1 MQLFKSIR
9 KTQLTTVSLLLLFI
23 SGVTY
28 ADPIGDIVEST
39 GIGKI
44 VRNNEE
50 TTHSVGYGIELYD
63 VAETVNGRMKIE
75 FLDEEELDLI
85 EHTEVYIDEVYY
97 DPNPSLSKMSL
108 RMVQGTA
115 RFASGKG
122 NKIKKA
128 NIDISTPTAQI
139 AINGTDFTT
148 TIDELGRTLVIL
160 LPDED
165 GVTPSGE
172 IVVSNEGGSVTLN
185 QAYQATMVSTVET
198 PPTGSVVINNLT
210 TGMIDN
216 MFIVSPP
223 QEVAEAVE
231 EQARDDMNDDQGV
244 LDVDFLEFNEL
255 EKDYDD
261 YAEDPD
267 YDARGNR
274 LDIDYLDVDFLTD
287 VLDVVEA
294 LTKTTAKFTDRQ
306 QVTGGVRLDGA
317 QFAFNKASQFN
328 IFEEDGNLVFYRE
341 VNGIIEIIIA
351 TARTRF
357 ACLKFINNESAN
369 DNCHALLHGEPGILF
384 AKVSEK

>member
-1 MQLFKSIR
+1 MLLFKSIKKIR
-9 KTQLTTVSLLLLFI
+9 QAILSLLLF
-23 SGVTY
+23 SGVSY
-28 ADPIGDIVEST
+28 ADSIGDIVEST
-39 GIGKI
+39 GVGQI
-44 VRNNEE
+44 VRNNEA
-50 TTHSVGYGIELYD
+50 TQQFVGYGIELYD

-75 FLDEEELDLI
+75 FLDAEELDLI

-172 IVVSNEGGSVTLN
+172 IVVSNEGGSITLN
-185 QAYQATMVSTVET
+185 QAYQATMVSTRET
-198 PPTGSVVINNLT
+198 PPTNSVVINNLT
-210 TGMIDN
+210 TSMIDN
-216 MFIVSPP
+216 MFIVAPP
-223 QEVAEAVE
+223 QEVREAVE
-231 EQARDDMNDDQGV
+231 EQVRDDTNQDQGI

-255 EKDYDD
+255 EGDIDTYTEGETLD
-261 YAEDPD
+261 
-267 YDARGNR
+267 GTSR

-287 VLDVVEA
+287 VLDVVEE
-294 LTKTTAKFTDRQ
+294 LVKTTAKLQDAQASAGSGTVQ
-306 QVTGGVRLDGA
+306 LQGA
-317 QFAFNKASQFN
+317 TFGFNKDSQFN

-341 VNGIIEIIIA
+341 VNGVIEIIIQNGNSGFIDL
-351 TARTRF
+351 RVGEYEGIIQF
-357 ACLKFINNESAN
+357 GNDPSIEIFINQNN
-369 DNCHALLHGEPGILF
+369 
-384 AKVSEK
+384 

>member
-1 MQLFKSIR
+1 MITQLFKSI
-9 KTQLTTVSLLLLFI
+9 KKIQLTILSTLFI
-23 SGVTY
+23 SGVLY
-28 ADPIGDIVEST
+28 AQDPIGDIVES
-39 GIGKI
+39 IGVGQI
-44 VRNNEE
+44 LRNNEA
-50 TTHSVGYGIELYD
+50 TPHSTGYAIELYD

-75 FLDEEELDLI
+75 FLDAEELDLI

-172 IVVSNEGGSVTLN
+172 IIVSNEGGSVTLN
-185 QAYQATMVSTVET
+185 QAYQATMVSTIET
-198 PPTGSVVINNLT
+198 PPTGSVVIQNLT
-210 TGMIDN
+210 TSMIDN

-231 EQARDDMNDDQGV
+231 EQAREDSNEDSGV

-261 YAEDPD
+261 YADDPN

-274 LDIDYLDVDFLTD
+274 LDIDYLDVDFLPD
-287 VLDVVEA
+287 LLDVVEE
-294 LTKTTAKFTDRQ
+294 LTRTTATLADRQ
-306 QVTGGVRLDGA
+306 AQTTGAIRLDGA
-317 QFAFNKASQFN
+317 VFGFNKDSQYN
-328 IFEEDGNLVFYRE
+328 IFEEDGNLVFFRD
-341 VNGIIEIIIA
+341 VNGVIEIIIA
-351 TARTRF
+351 SGNSGILSTRVDGYEGIIEFGGGDTAIQI
-357 ACLKFINNESAN
+357 FINQSN
-369 DNCHALLHGEPGILF
+369 
-384 AKVSEK
+384 

>member
-1 MQLFKSIR
+1 MLLFKSIKKIR
-9 KTQLTTVSLLLLFI
+9 QAILSLLLF
-23 SGVTY
+23 SGVSY
-28 ADPIGDIVEST
+28 ADSIGDIVEST
-39 GIGKI
+39 GVGQI
-44 VRNNEE
+44 VRNNES
-50 TTHSVGYGIELYD
+50 TQQFVGYGIELYD

-172 IVVSNEGGSVTLN
+172 IVVSNEGGSITLN
-185 QAYQATMVSTVET
+185 QAYQATMVSTRET
-198 PPTGSVVINNLT
+198 PPTSSVVINNLT
-210 TGMIDN
+210 TSMIDN

-223 QEVAEAVE
+223 QEVQEAVE
-231 EQARDDMNDDQGV
+231 EQAREDMNDDSGV

-261 YAEDPD
+261 YANDPD
-267 YDARGNR
+267 YDARGGR
-274 LDIDYLDVDFLTD
+274 LDIDFLDVDFLVD
-287 VLDVVEA
+287 VLDVVEE
-294 LTKTTAKFTDRQ
+294 LTRTTASLADKQAT
-306 QVTGGVRLDGA
+306 TGGVNLQGA
-317 QFAFNKASQFN
+317 VFGFNKDSQYN
-328 IFEEDGNLVFYRE
+328 IFEEDGRLVFFRD
-341 VNGIIEIIIA
+341 VNGVIEIIIA
-351 TARTRF
+351 NGNSGFIDTRVEGYQGIIEF
-357 ACLKFINNESAN
+357 GNGDPAIQIFINQSN
-369 DNCHALLHGEPGILF
+369 
-384 AKVSEK
+384 